1 MAPRNIARA
10 TGMTYYILAPAFAAL
25 AVLGLSTAAQAQGT
39 QINKYTDDACE
50 VTDPDNPPPCGGIV
64 YANKGAYVVK
74 SVELNAKGDQP
85 SGVPI
90 NPACAGMDKKFTKNV
105 LVSQYETFVVPA
117 DCAYHLKINIESGPK
132 KDQNYFLVPGCQI
145 IGSTDGTVISN
156 SWKHTDVDWTD
167 AAKERAKESGT
178 TLPEPPQDQQGNKCG
193 KLGNM

>member
-1 MAPRNIARA
+1 MAQTKITSA
-10 TGMTYYILAPAFAAL
+10 TGKTSFIWAPAIVAL
-25 AVLGLSTAAQAQGT
+25 TILGLSTAAQAQGT
-39 QINKYTDDACE
+39 EIYRITNPACK
-50 VTDPDNPPPCGGIV
+50 VTDSNPNPACGGIV
-64 YANKGAYVVK
+64 YANEGAYIVK

-105 LVSQYETFVVPA
+105 LYGQYETFVVPA